1 MVSWFYYK
9 ELRSSI
15 NHLDTEGEGRKEVR
29 WSPVG
34 MCFFIFVKILQAV
47 VRMQI
52 PHFRRP
58 FYPSVWFSFPVPH
71 FRENEGWG
79 SPEQSFDTLWQKK
92 SNLARI
98 LGQMVRIS
106 QKVLIIL

>member
-1 MVSWFYYK
+1 
-9 ELRSSI
+9 
-15 NHLDTEGEGRKEVR
+15 
-29 WSPVG
+29 
-34 MCFFIFVKILQAV
+34 
-47 VRMQI
+47 MQI

-106 QKVLIIL
+106 QKLLIILQKICLKIPPCKVIVMQDK